1 LTRDECDG
9 FQGLVAFGDQA
20 CVVTGLSGRFGFC
33 FEDAL
38 QEDCVFGDQ
47 TPLLDLQNLD
57 QRPLLSQLVLPC
69 DEPVIPFSF

>member
-9 FQGLVAFGDQA
+9 FQGLVALGDQA
-20 CVVTGLSGRFGFC
+20 GVVAGLSGRFGFC

-38 QEDCVFGDQ
+38 QEDGIFGDQ
-47 TPLLDLQNLD
+47 APLLDLQNLD